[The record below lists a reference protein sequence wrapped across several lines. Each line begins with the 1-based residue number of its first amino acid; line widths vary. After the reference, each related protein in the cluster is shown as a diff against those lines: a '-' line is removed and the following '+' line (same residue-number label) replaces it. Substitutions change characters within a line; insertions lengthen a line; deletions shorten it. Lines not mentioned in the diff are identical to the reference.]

1 MRKFD
6 PRTEMQ
12 VLASICNS
20 GYEDRQFKYLSLVKR
35 DHFGTP
41 HVVEIFDRITKST
54 DESGKIPSFT
64 ALADDPRLSQTAR
77 QLVSTS
83 RAQRYRNETDFKQG
97 VATLATYFKAR
108 CLLQVHEQITAVLNG
123 DAVPD
128 NFEAV
133 ENSVESALFQ
143 MRSDGIEEKIY
154 HGASGKTDMYDLA
167 KRAIMHPH
175 TGKRF
180 KTGWGEFDDQIG
192 GLEPGN
198 VMLITANTGG
208 GKSVAALTMMTNMYR
223 GHNQNVTYISLEMNE
238 REVMERMLSN
248 VTGIP
253 YDKIRLGRL
262 NTEEKKA
269 LMREFKRFNDSSSG
283 RYSIYSPKQ
292 DYTIEQLFNQVQ
304 GYGNEVIILDY
315 LGLVKPGN
323 YGKNTSEEFQ
333 LRQMTRYA
341 KRAAERMGCAIILL
355 AQLND
360 EGQIMYS
367 KGIGHHVHYWL
378 KWFFREE
385 DETRGFVIVEN
396 GKSRNSKKKD
406 LYATTDF
413 AHMRMD
419 NVANPPGL
427 EEFKKQRDGN
437 QAQQGS
443 ANAGGSAPR
452 KQGSGIKQS
461 GPPKPGRPQPAA
473 MQLFDEHL

>member
-6 PRTEMQ
+6 TRTEMQ
-12 VLASICNS
+12 VLASICNTS
-20 GYEDRQFKYLSLVKR
+20 FEDRKYKYLGLVKR
-35 DHFGTP
+35 EHFGTQ
-41 HVVEIFDRITKST
+41 HVTEIYDRIIKLIG
-54 DESGKIPSFT
+54 EGRKIPSFE
-64 ALADDPRLSQTAR
+64 ALADDPRLSQTSR

-83 RAQRYRNETDFKQG
+83 RAQRYKNEADFTQG
-97 VATLATYFKAR
+97 VKTLTMYYKAR
-108 CLLQVHEQITAVLNG
+108 ILVEMHAKITSALNG
-123 DAVPD
+123 DAAPD
-128 NFEAV
+128 GFEDV
-133 ENSVESALFQ
+133 EASLESTLFS
-143 MRSDGIEEKIY
+143 MRSDGVEEKIY
-154 HGASGKTDMYDLA
+154 HGAVGKNDMVDLA
-167 KRAIMHPH
+167 KTAIMHPH

-198 VMLITANTGG
+198 VMLVTANTGG

-223 GHNQNVTYISLEMNE
+223 GHSQNVTYISLEMSE

-248 VTGIP
+248 VTGVD
-253 YDKIRLGRL
+253 YEKIRLGKL
-262 NTEEKKA
+262 NTEEKKNLLKA
-269 LMREFKRFNDSSSG
+269 FRSFNDSSTG

-292 DYTIEQLFNQVQ
+292 DYTIEQLLNQVQ

-315 LGLVKPGN
+315 LGLVKPGS
-323 YGKNTSEEFQ
+323 YGKNANEEFQ

-341 KRAAERMGCAIILL
+341 KRAAERMGCSIILL

-378 KWFFREE
+378 KWFARDE
-385 DETRGFVIVEN
+385 DITRGFVVIEN

-413 AHMRMD
+413 GHMRMD

-427 EEFKKQRDGN
+427 EEYKQQQ
-437 QAQQGS
+437 QAQSGRDQNGNR
-443 ANAGGSAPR
+443 ATAPGGQR
-452 KQGSGIKQS
+452 K
-461 GPPKPGRPQPAA
+461 PPPPPARPQQAKI
-473 MQLFDEHL
+473 QLFDENL

>member
-20 GYEDRQFKYLSLVKR
+20 SFEDRQYKYLALVKR

-41 HVVEIFDRITKST
+41 HVSEIYDRIVKST
-54 DESGKIPSFT
+54 DESGKIPSFA

-77 QLVSTS
+77 QLVATS
-83 RAQRYRNETDFKQG
+83 RSQRYRNETDFKQG
-97 VATLATYFKAR
+97 VSTLNTYFKAR

-128 NFEAV
+128 NFENVENAV
-133 ENSVESALFQ
+133 ETALFQ
-143 MRSDGIEEKIY
+143 MRTDGIEEKIY
-154 HGASGKTDMYDLA
+154 HGASGKTDMYELA
-167 KRAIMHPH
+167 KKAIMHPH

-192 GLEPGN
+192 GLDPGS

-323 YGKNTSEEFQ
+323 YGKNTNEEFQ

-427 EEFKKQRDGN
+427 EEYKR
-437 QAQQGS
+437 QQSGDQG
-443 ANAGGSAPR
+443 ANAGGGAQR
-452 KQGSGIKQS
+452 KQGGGIKQS
-461 GPPKPGRPQPAA
+461 GPPKPGKPQPAA